1 MLLTTTA
8 GGQVAQTVAS
18 AISEWRLD
26 REVWAAS
33 SVLRVRT
40 RHECPEVNLRE
51 LMWDS
56 NPNCGITRETEKKK
70 KKRTF
75 LQKAL
80 IHSLT
85 HSQNKGLSK
94 YQRRASPLCTG
105 PSPCW
110 RQRDR
115 CATARARRQ
124 GAAPIMA
131 PETGIFHQTVSRL
144 PVAIHVFLG
153 LWMVDICQ
161 EGHCLRSASQRRHTA
176 HLRWCSH
183 GTPENQAATM
193 GKW

>member
-8 GGQVAQTVAS
+8 GGQVAQTLAS
-18 AISEWRLD
+18 AISE
-26 REVWAAS
+26 WAAS

-40 RHECPEVNLRE
+40 RHECPEDNLRE

-56 NPNCGITRETEKKK
+56 NPNCGITRERERER
-70 KKRTF
+70 KRTF
-75 LQKAL
+75 PQKAL

-85 HSQNKGLSK
+85 HSQNKGLNK
-94 YQRRASPLCTG
+94 YQRRASRLCTG
-105 PSPCW
+105 PSPSW

-124 GAAPIMA
+124 RAAPITA

-144 PVAIHVFLG
+144 PVANHVFLG
-153 LWMVDICQ
+153 SWMVDICQ

-176 HLRWCSH
+176 HLRWCSR
-183 GTPENQAATM
+183 GTPENQAAAM